1 MPLGALD
8 ELKLRSQFYFRA
20 YDKCSLGVEKY
31 VPCGNRRLWI
41 SPWDCA
47 PHQVTR
53 MLSIRG
59 APPPLVPNSRSI
71 LLFRIQDVARDGT

>member
-41 SPWDCA
+41 SLWDCA

-59 APPPLVPNSRSI
+59 APPPVGSEFSLDIAVPYS
-71 LLFRIQDVARDGT
+71 GCCT